1 MLARGPMGRATVVKK
16 PEPVVEET
24 KEKIKLNVF
33 DEESSGDEE
42 TKMEKRMERQNNLAK
57 DETTRKLSIPKLA
70 KLRRP
75 TTLSKA
81 SKDFEDF

>member
-1 MLARGPMGRATVVKK
+1 MLARGPMGRATVAKK

-70 KLRRP
+70 K
-75 TTLSKA
+75 
-81 SKDFEDF
+81 

>member
-1 MLARGPMGRATVVKK
+1 MGRATVVKK

-81 SKDFEDF
+81 SKEFEDF